1 MTGENENLKEAES
14 KEFCKGKHTLTYGA
28 WQERQEAEIEKIE
41 EIQEAQ
47 TEPDKIAELEAR
59 LKEEGK

>member
-1 MTGENENLKEAES
+1 VKSIREAES

-28 WQERQEAEIEKIE
+28 WQERQEAEVEKVE

-47 TEPDKIAELEAR
+47 SKPDKIAELEQKLAHEK
-59 LKEEGK
+59 KEEGK